1 VKRRDFITLLGGA
14 AAWPLAA
21 RAQQAMPVIGFL
33 SGQSASRYAHLAA
46 AFRQG
51 LKEAGYV
58 DGQNVRIEYRWAEG
72 RYDRLPELMADL
84 VRQGVLVIAETGGI
98 TSAAPFIVATA
109 PVPIV
114 FITGDDPVKSG
125 FVVSLSRPGGN
136 MTGVNQITY
145 ELAAKRLELLHD
157 LVSKATPIA
166 ALVNPNNLN
175 SVPQLRDMRQA
186 ATRLG
191 AQLNVVTAKSEAE
204 FDAAFTTLVQQRAR
218 GLLVSADPFFNSRR
232 EQLVALAARYA
243 IPAIYEWREFAA
255 AGGLMSYGSSII
267 ESYRQVGVYT
277 AKILAGAKPADL
289 PVMQPTKFE
298 LIINLK
304 TAKALSLEIPPKLL
318 ALADEVIE

>member
-1 VKRRDFITLLGGA
+1 MKRRDFITLLGGA

-289 PVMQPTKFE
+289 PVMHATKFE

>member
-1 VKRRDFITLLGGA
+1 MKRRDFITLLGGA

-84 VRQGVLVIAETGGI
+84 VRQGVLVIAATGGI

>member
-84 VRQGVLVIAETGGI
+84 VRQGVLVIAATGGI

>member
-1 VKRRDFITLLGGA
+1 MKRRDFITLLGGA

-84 VRQGVLVIAETGGI
+84 VRQGVLVIAATGGI

-157 LVSKATPIA
+157 QGNAHCCS
-166 ALVNPNNLN
+166 
-175 SVPQLRDMRQA
+175 RQ
-186 ATRLG
+186 
-191 AQLNVVTAKSEAE
+191 
-204 FDAAFTTLVQQRAR
+204 
-218 GLLVSADPFFNSRR
+218 P
-232 EQLVALAARYA
+232 EQ
-243 IPAIYEWREFAA
+243 
-255 AGGLMSYGSSII
+255 S
-267 ESYRQVGVYT
+267 
-277 AKILAGAKPADL
+277 
-289 PVMQPTKFE
+289 
-298 LIINLK
+298 
-304 TAKALSLEIPPKLL
+304 
-318 ALADEVIE
+318 

>member
-289 PVMQPTKFE
+289 PVMHATKFE